1 MDFGSMGGSSDK
13 FGFKING
20 VLKSASVLGYFKSSL
35 QEGMPMLRL
44 LFPALCALAVWPSI
58 TSANEKDATYL
69 LNPGDVIFVS
79 VWREDALK
87 EEVHVLPDGSITF
100 PLVGRVAVAGLD
112 STAVE
117 KVIATKLEAFIPEPN
132 VSVVVRDPKGNLVYA
147 QGKVLKPGTV
157 QLAGPTAVLQVLS
170 MAGGLD
176 KFADK
181 DAIKIVRNKKVLPV
195 NYSDLISG
203 RDMSTNYE
211 LQAGDTLVVP

>member
-1 MDFGSMGGSSDK
+1 
-13 FGFKING
+13 
-20 VLKSASVLGYFKSSL
+20 
-35 QEGMPMLRL
+35 MLRL
-44 LFPALCALAVWPSI
+44 LLPALCALAVWPSLS
-58 TSANEKDATYL
+58 SADGKDANYL

-100 PLVGRVAVAGLD
+100 PLVGRIAVAGLD

-117 KVIATKLEAFIPEPN
+117 KLITTKLEAFMPEPN

-147 QGKVLKPGTV
+147 QGKVLKPGPL
-157 QLAGPTAVLQVLS
+157 QLAGPTTVLQVLS

-176 KFADK
+176 KFAEK
-181 DAIKIVRNKKVLPV
+181 DDIKVVRNKKVMPV
-195 NYSDLISG
+195 NYDYLISG
-203 RDMSTNYE
+203 KDMSTNYE

>member
-1 MDFGSMGGSSDK
+1 
-13 FGFKING
+13 
-20 VLKSASVLGYFKSSL
+20 
-35 QEGMPMLRL
+35 MLRL
-44 LFPALCALAVWPSI
+44 LLPALCALAVWSSI

-69 LNPGDVIFVS
+69 LNPGDVIFVA
-79 VWREDALK
+79 VWQEDTLK

-100 PLVGRVAVAGLD
+100 PLVGRVVVAGLD

-117 KVIATKLEAFIPEPN
+117 KLITTKLQAFIPDPN

-147 QGKVLKPGTV
+147 QGKVLKPGAV

-195 NYSDLISG
+195 NYGDLISG

>member
-1 MDFGSMGGSSDK
+1 
-13 FGFKING
+13 
-20 VLKSASVLGYFKSSL
+20 
-35 QEGMPMLRL
+35 MLRL
-44 LFPALCALAVWPSI
+44 LLSALCALVVWPSI
-58 TSANEKDATYL
+58 TSANEKNSVYL
-69 LNPGDVIFVS
+69 LNRGDVIVIT
-79 VWREDALK
+79 VWREETLK

-100 PLVGRVAVAGLD
+100 PLVGRVEVAGLD

-117 KVIATKLEAFIPEPN
+117 KVIAKKLEEFIPDPN
-132 VSVVVRDPKGNLVYA
+132 VSVVVRDPKGNIVYA
-147 QGKVLKPGTV
+147 QGKVLKPGSV

-181 DAIKIVRNKKVLPV
+181 DAIKIVRNKQVLPV
-195 NYSDLISG
+195 HYSDLISG